1 MVLKYQFT
9 HIFQHLRFKSKS
21 NRTYRMFISLMFFLR
36 QKLITYKLNTQ
47 EGDNQYPNGKK
58 VFPQNMLFL
67 CYFSVID
74 FIS

>member
-21 NRTYRMFISLMFFLR
+21 NRTYRIFNVFLR

-47 EGDNQYPNGKK
+47 EDDNQYPNGKK